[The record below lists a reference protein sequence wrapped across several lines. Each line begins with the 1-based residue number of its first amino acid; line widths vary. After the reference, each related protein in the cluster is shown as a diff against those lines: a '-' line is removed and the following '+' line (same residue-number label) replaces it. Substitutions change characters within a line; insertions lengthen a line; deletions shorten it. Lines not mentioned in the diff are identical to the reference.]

1 MDIKF
6 LTKYTVSVLLDFNN
20 AYDAVCAENKELS
33 AENKALKEKIE
44 SITRNSKRTL
54 FNNVEKVAL
63 KNGENELFD
72 DCIYGIRDWNKL
84 KIKYN
89 ESENAFECASY
100 QTWLKNI
107 VFKDSLPETISYNDF
122 VTHFNK
128 RLYKMYEEEKAKGIE
143 ELKKNMKKVE
153 EAKENE

>member
-1 MDIKF
+1 MDIKY
-6 LTKYTVSVLLDFNN
+6 LISGLLDFND
-20 AYDAVCAENKELS
+20 AYNLTCKDNEKLV

-44 SITRNSKRTL
+44 SITRNSKRSP

-63 KNGENELFD
+63 KNGENDLFD
-72 DCIYGIRDWNKL
+72 DCIYGIHDWNKL

-107 VFKDSLPETISYNDF
+107 VFKDNLPETVSYNDF
-122 VTHFNK
+122 VTHFNV

-143 ELKKNMKKVE
+143 ELKKNMKKIE
-153 EAKENE
+153 EEKENK

>member
-6 LTKYTVSVLLDFNN
+6 LTKYMISGLLDFNN

-44 SITRNSKRTL
+44 FITKKSKRSP

-72 DCIYGIRDWNKL
+72 DCIYGIHDWNKL

-89 ESENAFECASY
+89 ESENAFECTSY

-107 VFKDSLPETISYNDF
+107 VFKDNLPETINYNDF

-128 RLYKMYEEEKAKGIE
+128 RLYKMYEEEKAKRIE

-153 EAKENE
+153 EIKENE

>member
-1 MDIKF
+1 MDIKY
-6 LTKYTVSVLLDFNN
+6 LISGLLDFNE
-20 AYDAVCAENKELS
+20 AYNLTCKDNEKLD

-44 SITRNSKRTL
+44 FITKNSKRQQ
-54 FNNVEKVAL
+54 FNSIEKIAL

-72 DCIYGIRDWNKL
+72 DCIYGIHDWNKL
-84 KIKYN
+84 KVKYN
-89 ESENAFECASY
+89 ESENAFECVPY

-143 ELKKNMKKVE
+143 ELKKNMKKIE
-153 EAKENE
+153 EAKENK

>member
-1 MDIKF
+1 MNIKY
-6 LTKYTVSVLLDFNN
+6 LIDSLLILSSD
-20 AYDAVCAENKELS
+20 YDAMRAENKELI
-33 AENKALKEKIE
+33 AKNKALKEKIE
-44 SITRNSKRTL
+44 FITGNSKKVP
-54 FNNVEKVAL
+54 FNNVEKIAL
-63 KNGENELFD
+63 KNGENDLFD

-84 KIKYN
+84 KINYN

-107 VFKDSLPETISYNDF
+107 VFKDNLPETISYNDF

>member
-1 MDIKF
+1 MDVKYLIK
-6 LTKYTVSVLLDFNN
+6 YMISGLLDFNN

-44 SITRNSKRTL
+44 SITRNSKRSP

-63 KNGENELFD
+63 KNGENELFE
-72 DCIYGIRDWNKL
+72 DCIYDWNKL
-84 KIKYN
+84 KVNYN
-89 ESENAFECASY
+89 ESENAFECVSY
-100 QTWLKNI
+100 QTWLKDK
-107 VFKDSLPETISYNDF
+107 VFKDNLPETVSFNDF

-128 RLYKMYEEEKAKGIE
+128 KLYKMYEEEKTKGIE
-143 ELKKNMKKVE
+143 ALKNSMKKVE